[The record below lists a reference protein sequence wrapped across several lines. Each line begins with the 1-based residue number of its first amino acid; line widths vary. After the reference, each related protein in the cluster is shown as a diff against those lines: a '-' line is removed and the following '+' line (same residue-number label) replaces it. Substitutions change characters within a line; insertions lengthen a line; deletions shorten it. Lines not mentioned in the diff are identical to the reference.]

1 MAVLSIMGLY
11 NYDNTVLN
19 GLINNLPSPGKV
31 PIDSYPDLYYT
42 PEPLDSDALIGE
54 LLLECAELEV
64 LYPSVTTMSQAVNVW
79 AITHKKVWQDYYN
92 TMWYKYNPIWNKDG
106 VITRTET
113 EERQTTGNENNNGNS
128 TETRNL
134 QNQNTRNLTEKQS
147 NSNSESIDE
156 TNTRTDDLSQDR
168 TSEETRTPDLSTSGN
183 TTHDVA
189 GFNSNRLVTSY
200 EDETTTKQTGTETI
214 DVVENISNTG
224 TQKNQK
230 TGNNETS
237 GTLDI
242 TQGGNQSDTETGT
255 IDNKNENTTNRSE
268 NEKITRTYED
278 KETGNIGITMTQ
290 QMIDAE
296 RETVK
301 FNIYN
306 MIIQEFKERFC
317 LLIY

>member
-79 AITHKKVWQDYYN
+79 ATTHKKVWQDYYN

-106 VITRTET
+106 TIKRTET
-113 EERQTTGNENNNGNS
+113 EERNLASSDATTGS
-128 TETRNL
+128 DTEE
-134 QNQNTRNLTEKQS
+134 RNLTTTATS
-147 NSNSESIDE
+147 NS
-156 TNTRTDDLSQDR
+156 TRTDDLSENITR
-168 TSEETRTPDLSTSGN
+168 ERNLTSSND
-183 TTHDVA
+183 HKVA
-189 GFNSNRLVTSY
+189 GYNSNTLVTSTSDSGT
-200 EDETTTKQTGTETI
+200 EGGDETTNQT
-214 DVVENISNTG
+214 NTG
-224 TQKNQK
+224 TQENK
-230 TGNNETS
+230 TSLDQTDEGSITYQH
-237 GTLDI
+237 GTTRNGTD
-242 TQGGNQSDTETGT
+242 TGT
-255 IDNKNENTTNRSE
+255 
-268 NEKITRTYED
+268 ITRTYED
-278 KETGNIGITMTQ
+278 VETGNIGITTTQ

-301 FNIYN
+301 FNMYD
-306 MIIQEFKERFC
+306 MIIKEFRERFC
-317 LLIY
+317 LLVY

>member
-19 GLINNLPSPGKV
+19 GLINNLPSPEKV

-113 EERQTTGNENNNGNS
+113 EERNLQNN
-128 TETRNL
+128 ETRNL
-134 QNQNTRNLTEKQS
+134 TREQTGVTTTTNNLTTTEENSQTTTPNTTEQTDS
-147 NSNSESIDE
+147 VHEVAGYNSN
-156 TNTRTDDLSQDR
+156 TLVTQSQD
-168 TSEETRTPDLSTSGN
+168 TQTVTLGGD
-183 TTHDVA
+183 TTVSQD
-189 GFNSNRLVTSY
+189 NKL
-200 EDETTTKQTGTETI
+200 E
-214 DVVENISNTG
+214 NTG
-224 TQKNQK
+224 TMDQDVDLKDK
-230 TGNNETS
+230 DSGNI
-237 GTLDI
+237 DR
-242 TQGGNQSDTETGT
+242 SDTGT
-255 IDNKNENTTNRSE
+255 
-268 NEKITRTYED
+268 ITRTYED

-296 RETVK
+296 RETIN

-306 MIIQEFKERFC
+306 MIIQEFKQRFC
-317 LLIY
+317 ILVY

>member
-31 PIDSYPDLYYT
+31 PVDSYPDLYYT

-106 VITRTET
+106 IITRTET
-113 EERQTTGNENNNGNS
+113 EER
-128 TETRNL
+128 NL
-134 QNQNTRNLTEKQS
+134 QNNETRDLTREQTGDTTTTNNLTTTENNSQTTTPDTTEQTDRTHEVAGY
-147 NSNSESIDE
+147 NSN
-156 TNTRTDDLSQDR
+156 TLVTQSQD
-168 TSEETRTPDLSTSGN
+168 TQTVTLDGN
-183 TTHDVA
+183 TT
-189 GFNSNRLVTSY
+189 VTQDN
-200 EDETTTKQTGTETI
+200 EMK
-214 DVVENISNTG
+214 NTG
-224 TQKNQK
+224 TVGQDVNL
-230 TGNNETS
+230 T
-237 GTLDI
+237 
-242 TQGGNQSDTETGT
+242 DTDTGT
-255 IDNKNENTTNRSE
+255 IGRTDTGT
-268 NEKITRTYED
+268 ITRTYED

-296 RETVK
+296 RETIQ
-301 FNIYN
+301 FNIYK
-306 MIIQEFKERFC
+306 MIIDDFKNRFC
-317 LLIY
+317 LLLY

>member
-19 GLINNLPSPGKV
+19 GLINNLPSPIKV
-31 PIDSYPDLYYT
+31 PVDSYPDLYFT

-106 VITRTET
+106 TITRTET
-113 EERQTTGNENNNGNS
+113 EERNLKNSEDRSGNNNETRDLQNNEN
-128 TETRNL
+128 
-134 QNQNTRNLTEKQS
+134 RNLTSTQTG
-147 NSNSESIDE
+147 ESTRTDNLKE
-156 TNTRTDDLSQDR
+156 STTADNTRTLNTTNDK
-168 TSEETRTPDLSTSGN
+168 GN
-183 TTHDVA
+183 THEVA
-189 GFNSNRLVTSY
+189 GYNSNTLVTSTH
-200 EDETTTKQTGTETI
+200 DEETSSDSGTIT
-214 DVVENISNTG
+214 DDGSGSRTNTG
-224 TQKNQK
+224 TVTSEDEVTTKD
-230 TGNNETS
+230 TGNVNRTDSGSVNGTHNENVN
-237 GTLDI
+237 G
-242 TQGGNQSDTETGT
+242 TETGT
-255 IDNKNENTTNRSE
+255 
-268 NEKITRTYED
+268 ITRTYED

-317 LLIY
+317 LLLY